1 MLEIAA
7 AAGEIDLAYG
17 DESGYCLWSEE
28 GYSLFFRGEQKRQ
41 EQTKKKGQRVSIMGL
56 WQPLVQFI
64 YSLVL
69 GSFKSKDFV
78 YLMDNQADAAQKAGR
93 IRVIV
98 IDNGSI
104 HTSKIVKEKI
114 KEWEKKGLFLFFLP
128 PYCSEMNNIELEW
141 QHIKRD
147 ELCGQMFETE
157 SELACHVIWGI
168 ENRGEKA
175 GHTVDFI
182 NLRPSSQSIT

>member
-7 AAGEIDLAYG
+7 AAGEIDLSYG
-17 DESGYCLWSEE
+17 DESGCCLWSEE

-41 EQTKKKGQRVSIMGL
+41 EQTKQKGQRLSIMGL

-78 YLMDNQADAAQKAGR
+78 YLMEKQADAAQKAGR
-93 IRVIV
+93 MRVIV

-114 KEWEKKGLFLFFLP
+114 AEWEKKGLFLFYLT
-128 PYCSEMNNIELEW
+128 PYCSEMNDIELEW
-141 QHIKRD
+141 QHLKRD

-157 SELACHVIWGI
+157 SELACHVIWGL

-175 GHTVDFI
+175 GHVVDFV
-182 NLRPSSQSIT
+182 NLRPSLQSVI